1 MSTEEKALATA
12 FTGENIAKMLRT
24 TGPIVKCV
32 LLKCAL
38 EDTKISAAD
47 EPTMETKDSSSDV
60 IPRKVLEEWIEEI
73 DVDTTPKKSQ
83 VQQIL
88 KGPFTFLGQYE
99 DEGIMVIVRRDFDQ
113 PIDEDDVLN
122 QHQLQPPLHNARVYG
137 DILLMRVAHS
147 NDDDVNGDDEDDV
160 PETIMSNEDFFLDY
174 TKSEY
179 VAFAKRTDIVAMEP
193 EDDDE
198 EEEEEELSGEEED
211 EDNDDDDSDEYEP
224 NEEDEDDDEL
234 DEASKIG
241 MMNMILSQVL
251 QRFKEDNG
259 RGPDTEEL
267 LSIRSA
273 LAEKLGIDTNLVNP
287 PKVDDAEEGKSASS
301 GADKRPLDDDASPDN
316 SKRVKFSSET
326 EVKIMKDDEGSSEI
340 ASLSHEEESAKV
352 P

>member
-32 LLKCAL
+32 LLKCAA
-38 EDTKISAAD
+38 EDAKISAAVK
-47 EPTMETKDSSSDV
+47 PTMETNDLSSDV

-73 DVDTTPKKSQ
+73 EVDTTPKKSQ

-99 DEGIMVIVRRDFDQ
+99 DEGIMVIVRRNYDQ
-113 PIDEDDVLN
+113 PIDEDDTLN

-147 NDDDVNGDDEDDV
+147 NDDDGNGGDEDDV
-160 PETIMSNEDFFLDY
+160 PETIMSNEEFFLDY

-193 EDDDE
+193 EEDDE
-198 EEEEEELSGEEED
+198 EEENEEELSGEEED
-211 EDNDDDDSDEYEP
+211 DDDDDDEYEP
-224 NEEDEDDDEL
+224 NEDDEDDDEL
-234 DEASKIG
+234 DEESKIG
-241 MMNMILSQVL
+241 MMNMILSQIL

-287 PKVDDAEEGKSASS
+287 PDVVDAEKGMSASPR
-301 GADKRPLDDDASPDN
+301 ADKRPLDDDARPDS

-326 EVKIMKDDEGSSEI
+326 EVKVMKDDEGSSEN
-340 ASLSHEEESAKV
+340 ASLSHEEESVKV
-352 P
+352 S